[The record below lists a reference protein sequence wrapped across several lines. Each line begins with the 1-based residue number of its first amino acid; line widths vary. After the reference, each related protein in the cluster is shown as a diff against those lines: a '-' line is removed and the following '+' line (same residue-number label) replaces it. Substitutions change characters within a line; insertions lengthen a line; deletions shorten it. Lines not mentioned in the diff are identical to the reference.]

1 MITLYRQDGEILYGI
16 KDFLLDS
23 EEDLQNLDTHWK
35 SGSSALV
42 ISSGK
47 RYILNGKKE
56 WVLFGGSSSSN
67 GGDSSCS
74 DLLNQLDQDGDGII
88 DQSESAAVIEMESF

>member
-23 EEDLQNLDTHWK
+23 EEDLQNLKTHWK

-56 WVLFGGSSSSN
+56 WVLFGGNSSSSGN
-67 GGDSSCS
+67 SSCN

-88 DQSESAAVIEMESF
+88 DQSESAAVVEMESF